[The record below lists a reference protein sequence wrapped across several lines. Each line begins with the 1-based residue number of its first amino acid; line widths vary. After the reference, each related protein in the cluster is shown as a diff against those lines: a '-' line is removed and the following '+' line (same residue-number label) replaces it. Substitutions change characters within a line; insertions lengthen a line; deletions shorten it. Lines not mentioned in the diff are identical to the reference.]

1 MSPFAVAH
9 FYEVPYLY
17 GVLNRTARNP
27 LGNRPSDLDLSREMQ
42 EYWIRFVNDLTPNG
56 NDSGGSRDD
65 HEHEWWHEAHK
76 LEICPAVYWPSYAE
90 GGENIVLKNHI
101 HTEKDDYREESI
113 SFLNS
118 LG

>member
-1 MSPFAVAH
+1 
-9 FYEVPYLY
+9 
-17 GVLNRTARNP
+17 
-27 LGNRPSDLDLSREMQ
+27 MQ

-56 NDSGGSRDD
+56 NDSGGLGDD
-65 HEHEWWHEAHK
+65 REFERWHGTHT
-76 LEICPAVYWPSYAE
+76 LQIYPAVYWPSYAE

-101 HTEKDDYREESI
+101 QTEKDDYREESI